1 MTTKQ
6 ADQIIAK
13 LDQIINLLQPKTKNR
28 PQTNSEQLKNKG
40 LVNSLMEICTHP
52 GYDDKQYCSALKQ
65 LKDLDFALS
74 PKQMAW
80 ILCYTLRHATCGDSI
95 SSFIQSEIDR
105 VEDKKKFVDTICFEL
120 RKNYSNEKNA
130 EYLEGVVEHL
140 KKLV

>member
-13 LDQIINLLQPKTKNR
+13 LDQIIDLLQPKPKNR
-28 PQTNSEQLKNKG
+28 PQTDSEQLKNRG
-40 LVNSLMEICTHP
+40 LVNGLMEICTHP
-52 GYDDKQYCSALKQ
+52 GYDDKQYCDALHQLKQ
-65 LKDLDFALS
+65 LDFALS

-95 SSFIQSEIDR
+95 RSFIQSEIDR

-120 RKNYSNEKNA
+120 RKNYSNQKNA
-130 EYLEGVVEHL
+130 EYLEGVVGHL